1 MGGKE
6 YHVFPSKKICL
17 TKSKFFVAE
26 PLCFTNFLV
35 SKKFLDK
42 ERGDERREGV
52 SRVSVKYFSLTVLK
66 SFVDENLVCC
76 VS

>member
-42 ERGDERREGV
+42 ERGGGTGEGREYHDFLSNIFLSQFRKV
-52 SRVSVKYFSLTVLK
+52 S
-66 SFVDENLVCC
+66 
-76 VS
+76 